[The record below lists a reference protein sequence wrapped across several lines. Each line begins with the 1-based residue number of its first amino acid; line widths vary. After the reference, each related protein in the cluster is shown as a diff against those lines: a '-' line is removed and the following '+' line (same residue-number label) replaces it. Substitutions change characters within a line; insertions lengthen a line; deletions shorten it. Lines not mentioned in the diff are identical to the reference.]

1 MACKKPKT
9 SPEQYEILVKYIE
22 NHPHLTSNKL
32 SNNFTAKD
40 RSRLWE
46 DLAECLN
53 SVRGP
58 HKDVQKWQK
67 VSMFIV
73 LTFNLC

>member
-1 MACKKPKT
+1 MASKKPKT
-9 SPEQYEILVKYIE
+9 SPEQYEILVQYIE
-22 NHPHLTSNKL
+22 NHPNLKSNKL
-32 SNNFTAKD
+32 TNNFTAKD

-67 VSMFIV
+67 VSV
-73 LTFNLC
+73 FN